1 MALVTLSG
9 KDTLRDGSTVSAVG
23 RIVADPWICL
33 RPVGSAAARR
43 LPIFVDNARE
53 MDDAFGH
60 RPLYDKPTFGQLGG
74 RWWILRRGG
83 RPTLEPANS
92 RMPRD
97 PEYRPMERATISE
110 P

>member
-1 MALVTLSG
+1 MVANGRLRA
-9 KDTLRDGSTVSAVG
+9 KDGVHGNLRGSPG

-60 RPLYDKPTFGQLGG
+60 RPLYDKPTFGQVGG
-74 RWWILRRGG
+74 CQSVLQCRG
-83 RPTLEPANS
+83 RPILEAGQHSGCAVTGPQSPFRHS
-92 RMPRD
+92 R
-97 PEYRPMERATISE
+97 EVE
-110 P
+110 